1 MWLESCLDFFRGTAH
16 SVYGIGDAN
25 TMKFLDKALDELENF
40 SSDQETGHHERA
52 LTFVLVGF
60 VSLIVLTALI

>member
-1 MWLESCLDFFRGTAH
+1 
-16 SVYGIGDAN
+16 
-25 TMKFLDKALDELENF
+25 MKLLDKALDELENF
-40 SSDQETGHHERA
+40 SADEEAGHHERV

>member
-1 MWLESCLDFFRGTAH
+1 
-16 SVYGIGDAN
+16 
-25 TMKFLDKALDELENF
+25 MKFLDKALDGLENF
-40 SSDQETGHHERA
+40 SAGEDTGHHERV

>member
-1 MWLESCLDFFRGTAH
+1 
-16 SVYGIGDAN
+16 VYGIGDAN